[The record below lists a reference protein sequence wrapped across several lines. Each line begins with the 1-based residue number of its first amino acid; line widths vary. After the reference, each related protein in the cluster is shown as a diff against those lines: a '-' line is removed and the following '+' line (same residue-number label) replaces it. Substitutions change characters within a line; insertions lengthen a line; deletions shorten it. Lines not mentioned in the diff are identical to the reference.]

1 MKRDMQKI
9 ANEIRK
15 KVPDQYDLKV
25 GDLILLNDMIEND
38 FQDGK
43 YDALQMAFYYGFALA
58 LRMEKNKKIKRKG
71 VR

>member
-15 KVPDQYDLKV
+15 KVPDQYDLE
-25 GDLILLNDMIEND
+25 GDNLILLKDMIVND
-38 FQDGK
+38 FPDGK
-43 YDALQMAFYYGFALA
+43 YAALQMAFYYGFALA